1 MIVKRIEKT
10 PVTNEE
16 LNEYKEKIS
25 KLENEYAVNASDVGM
40 DKRIVTIKFG
50 GEYDEL
56 TLVNPTVTETSKEMV
71 VYFEKEIDGK
81 PYGKQKIRKTARH
94 QWFKVDTDNLGV
106 VEFSSDKKEW
116 KDQEEYMNDLGLFE
130 CITAQRLID
139 SIDGVSINSPI
150 RRYSAQLKAEKK
162 PGRNERVMLQSPEG
176 EMEFVKYK
184 KAQPLLDKGYKLV

>member
-1 MIVKRIEKT
+1 MIVKRVEKT

-16 LNEYKEKIS
+16 LNLYKERIS
-25 KLENEYAVNASDVGM
+25 KLDKEFAVNALDVGM

-50 GEYDEL
+50 GEYDDL
-56 TLVNPTVTETSKEMV
+56 TLVNPVITEASKELV
-71 VYFEKEIDGK
+71 VYFEKDSIK
-81 PYGKQKIRKTARH
+81 NKTRKTTRH
-94 QWFKVDTDNLGV
+94 KSFKVDTDNLGL
-106 VEFSSDKKEW
+106 VEFSSDKDTW
-116 KDQEEYMNDLGLFE
+116 KNQDEFMNDLGLFE

-139 SIDGVSINSPI
+139 SIDGIDVNSPL
-150 RRYSAQLKAEKK
+150 RRYTQERKVEKK

>member
-1 MIVKRIEKT
+1 MIVKRVEKT

-16 LNEYKEKIS
+16 LNEYKKRIS
-25 KLENEYAVNASDVGM
+25 KLDKEYAVNALDVGM

-50 GEYDEL
+50 GEYDDL
-56 TLVNPTVTETSKEMV
+56 TLVNPIVTETSEAMV
-71 VYFEKEIDGK
+71 VYFERDSV
-81 PYGKQKIRKTARH
+81 KQKTRKTARH
-94 QWFKVDTDNLGV
+94 KSFKVDTDNLGV
-106 VEFSSDKKEW
+106 VEFSSDKDNWENQ
-116 KDQEEYMNDLGLFE
+116 DEYMNDLGLFE

-139 SIDGVSINSPI
+139 SIDGIDVTSPI
-150 RRYSAQLKAEKK
+150 RRYSAEIKKEKK

>member
-1 MIVKRIEKT
+1 MIVKRIERT

-56 TLVNPTVTETSKEMV
+56 TLVNPKVTETSKEMV
-71 VYFEKEIDGK
+71 VYFEKELDK
-81 PYGKQKIRKTARH
+81 KKKVRKVARH
-94 QWFKVDTDNLGV
+94 QWFKIDTDNLGI
-106 VEFSSDKKEW
+106 VEFSSDKKQW

-139 SIDGVSINSPI
+139 SIDGISINSSI
-150 RRYSAQLKAEKK
+150 RRYSGQIKAEKT

-184 KAQPLLDKGYKLV
+184 KAQPLLDKGYQLV

>member
-1 MIVKRIEKT
+1 MIVKRIERT

-56 TLVNPTVTETSKEMV
+56 TLVNPKVTETSKEMV
-71 VYFEKEIDGK
+71 VYFEKEMD
-81 PYGKQKIRKTARH
+81 GKQKIRKTARH
-94 QWFKVDTDNLGV
+94 QWFKIDTDNLGV

-139 SIDGVSINSPI
+139 SIDGISINSSI
-150 RRYSAQLKAEKK
+150 RRYSGQIKAEKT

-184 KAQPLLDKGYKLV
+184 KAQPLLDKGYQLV

>member
-25 KLENEYAVNASDVGM
+25 KLENEYAVNASDVGI

-50 GEYDEL
+50 GEYDDL
-56 TLVNPTVTETSKEMV
+56 TLVNPKVTETSKEMV
-71 VYFEKEIDGK
+71 VYFEKELDK
-81 PYGKQKIRKTARH
+81 KQKVRKTARH
-94 QWFKVDTDNLGV
+94 QWFKIDTDNLGI

-139 SIDGVSINSPI
+139 SIDGVSINSSN
-150 RRYSAQLKAEKK
+150 RRYSGQIKAEKK

-184 KAQPLLDKGYKLV
+184 KAQPLLDKGYQLV

>member
-25 KLENEYAVNASDVGM
+25 KLENEYAVNASDVGI

-50 GEYDEL
+50 GEYDDL
-56 TLVNPTVTETSKEMV
+56 TLVNPKVTETSKEMV
-71 VYFEKEIDGK
+71 VYFEKELDK
-81 PYGKQKIRKTARH
+81 KQKVRKTARH
-94 QWFKVDTDNLGV
+94 QWFKIDTDNLGI

-139 SIDGVSINSPI
+139 SIDGVSINSSN
-150 RRYSAQLKAEKK
+150 RRYSGQIKAEKK

-184 KAQPLLDKGYKLV
+184 KAQPFLDKGYQLV

>member
-1 MIVKRIEKT
+1 MIVKRVEKT

-16 LNEYKEKIS
+16 LNEYKERIS
-25 KLENEYAVNASDVGM
+25 KLDKEYAVNALDVGM

-50 GEYDEL
+50 GEYDDL
-56 TLVNPTVTETSKEMV
+56 TLVNPIVTETSKEMV
-71 VYFEKEIDGK
+71 VYFERDSV
-81 PYGKQKIRKTARH
+81 KQKTRKTARH
-94 QWFKVDTDNLGV
+94 KSFKVDTDNLGV
-106 VEFSSDKKEW
+106 VEFSSDKDNWENQ
-116 KDQEEYMNDLGLFE
+116 DEYMNDLGLFE

-139 SIDGVSINSPI
+139 SIDGIDVTSPI
-150 RRYSAQLKAEKK
+150 RRYSAEIKKEKK

>member
-10 PVTNEE
+10 PVSNEE
-16 LNEYKEKIS
+16 LAKYKEKIS
-25 KLENEYAVNASDVGM
+25 KSIEYAVNASDVGI

-50 GEYDEL
+50 GDYDEL
-56 TLVNPTVTETSKEMV
+56 TLVNPKVIETSKEMV
-71 VYFEKEIDGK
+71 VYFEKEMD
-81 PYGKQKIRKTARH
+81 GKQKIRKTFRH

-139 SIDGVSINSPI
+139 SIDGISINSSI
-150 RRYSAQLKAEKK
+150 RRYSGQIKAEKK

-184 KAQPLLDKGYKLV
+184 KAQPLLDNGYKLV

>member
-1 MIVKRIEKT
+1 MIVKRIERT

-56 TLVNPTVTETSKEMV
+56 TLVNPKVTETSKEMV
-71 VYFEKEIDGK
+71 VYFEKELDK
-81 PYGKQKIRKTARH
+81 KKKVRKVARH
-94 QWFKVDTDNLGV
+94 QWFKIDTDNLGI

-116 KDQEEYMNDLGLFE
+116 EDQEEYMNDLGLFE

-150 RRYSAQLKAEKK
+150 RRYSGQIKAEKT

-184 KAQPLLDKGYKLV
+184 KAQPLLDKGYQLV

>member
-1 MIVKRIEKT
+1 MIVKRVEKT

-16 LNEYKEKIS
+16 LNLYKERIS
-25 KLENEYAVNASDVGM
+25 KLDKEFAVNALDVGM

-50 GEYDEL
+50 GEYDDL
-56 TLVNPTVTETSKEMV
+56 TLVNPVVTEVSDGMV
-71 VYFEKEIDGK
+71 VYFEKDSVK
-81 PYGKQKIRKTARH
+81 NKTRKTTRH
-94 QWFKVDTDNLGV
+94 KSFKVDTDNLGL
-106 VEFSSDKKEW
+106 VEFSSDKDTWENE
-116 KDQEEYMNDLGLFE
+116 QEFMNDLGLFE

-139 SIDGVSINSPI
+139 SIDGIDVNSPL
-150 RRYSAQLKAEKK
+150 RRYTAEIKKEKK

>member
-1 MIVKRIEKT
+1 MIVKRIERT

-50 GEYDEL
+50 GEYDDL
-56 TLVNPTVTETSKEMV
+56 TLVNPKVTETSKEMV
-71 VYFEKEIDGK
+71 VYFEKELDK
-81 PYGKQKIRKTARH
+81 KQKVRKTARH
-94 QWFKVDTDNLGV
+94 QWFKIDTDNLGI

-139 SIDGVSINSPI
+139 SIDGVSINSSI
-150 RRYSAQLKAEKK
+150 RRYSGQIKAEKT

-184 KAQPLLDKGYKLV
+184 KAQPLLDKGYQLV

>member
-1 MIVKRIEKT
+1 MIVKRVEKT

-16 LNEYKEKIS
+16 LNEYKERIS
-25 KLENEYAVNASDVGM
+25 KLDKEYAVNALDVGM

-50 GEYDEL
+50 VEYDDL
-56 TLVNPTVTETSKEMV
+56 TLVNPIVTETSEEMV
-71 VYFEKEIDGK
+71 VYFERDSV
-81 PYGKQKIRKTARH
+81 KQKTRKTARH
-94 QWFKVDTDNLGV
+94 KSFKVDTDNLGV
-106 VEFSSDKKEW
+106 VEFSSDKDNWEN
-116 KDQEEYMNDLGLFE
+116 KDEYMNDLGLFE

-139 SIDGVSINSPI
+139 SIDGIDVTSSI
-150 RRYSAQLKAEKK
+150 RRYSAEIKKEKK

>member
-1 MIVKRIEKT
+1 MIVKKVKET

-16 LNEYKEKIS
+16 LNLYKERIS
-25 KLENEYAVNASDVGM
+25 KLDKEFAVNALDVGM

-50 GEYDEL
+50 GEYDDL
-56 TLVNPTVTETSKEMV
+56 TLVNPTVTETSKELV
-71 VYFEKEIDGK
+71 VYFEKDSYK
-81 PYGKQKIRKTARH
+81 NKTRKTTRH
-94 QWFKVDTDNLGV
+94 KSFKVDTDNLGV
-106 VEFSSDKKEW
+106 VEFSSDKDTWQNEN
-116 KDQEEYMNDLGLFE
+116 EFMNDLGLFE

-139 SIDGVSINSPI
+139 SIDGIDVNSPL
-150 RRYSAQLKAEKK
+150 RRYTQERKVEKK

>member
-56 TLVNPTVTETSKEMV
+56 TLVNPKVIETSKEMV
-71 VYFEKEIDGK
+71 VYFEKELD
-81 PYGKQKIRKTARH
+81 GKQKIRKTARH
-94 QWFKVDTDNLGV
+94 QWFKIDTDNLGV

-139 SIDGVSINSPI
+139 SIDGISINSSI
-150 RRYSAQLKAEKK
+150 RRYSGQIKAEKK

-184 KAQPLLDKGYKLV
+184 KAQPLLDKGYQLV

>member
-1 MIVKRIEKT
+1 MIVKIIKKT

-16 LNEYKEKIS
+16 LNEYKERIS
-25 KLENEYAVNASDVGM
+25 KLENEYAVNASDVGI

-50 GEYDEL
+50 GDYDDL
-56 TLVNPTVTETSKEMV
+56 TLVNPIVTETSEEMV
-71 VYFEKEIDGK
+71 VYFEKDSV
-81 PYGKQKIRKTARH
+81 KQKTRKTARH
-94 QWFKVDTDNLGV
+94 KSFKVDTDNLGV
-106 VEFSSDKKEW
+106 VEFSSDKDNWENQ
-116 KDQEEYMNDLGLFE
+116 DEYMNDLGLFE

-139 SIDGVSINSPI
+139 SIDGIDVTSPI
-150 RRYSAQLKAEKK
+150 RRYSAEIKKEKK

>member
-1 MIVKRIEKT
+1 MIVKRVEKT

-16 LNEYKEKIS
+16 LNLYKEKIS
-25 KLENEYAVNASDVGM
+25 KLDKEFAVNALDVGM

-50 GEYDEL
+50 GDYDDL

-71 VYFEKEIDGK
+71 VYFEKDSYK
-81 PYGKQKIRKTARH
+81 NKTRKTTRH
-94 QWFKVDTDNLGV
+94 KSFKVDTDNLGL
-106 VEFSSDKKEW
+106 VEFSSDKDTWENE
-116 KDQEEYMNDLGLFE
+116 QEFMNDLGLFE

-139 SIDGVSINSPI
+139 SIDGIDVNSPL
-150 RRYSAQLKAEKK
+150 RRYTAEIKKEKK

>member
-1 MIVKRIEKT
+1 MIVKRIERT

-56 TLVNPTVTETSKEMV
+56 TLVNPKVTETSKEMV
-71 VYFEKEIDGK
+71 VYFEKELDK
-81 PYGKQKIRKTARH
+81 KQKVRKTARH
-94 QWFKVDTDNLGV
+94 QWFKIDTDNLGV

-150 RRYSAQLKAEKK
+150 RRYSGQIKAEKT

-184 KAQPLLDKGYKLV
+184 KAQPLLDKGYQLV

>member
-1 MIVKRIEKT
+1 MIVKRIERT

-56 TLVNPTVTETSKEMV
+56 TLVNPKVTETSKEMV
-71 VYFEKEIDGK
+71 VYFEKELDK
-81 PYGKQKIRKTARH
+81 KQKVRKTARH
-94 QWFKVDTDNLGV
+94 QWFKIDTDNLGI

-139 SIDGVSINSPI
+139 SIDGISINSSI
-150 RRYSAQLKAEKK
+150 RRYSGQIKAEKT

-184 KAQPLLDKGYKLV
+184 KAQPLLDKGYQLV

>member
-1 MIVKRIEKT
+1 MIVKRVEKT

-25 KLENEYAVNASDVGM
+25 KLEKEYAVNASDVGM

-50 GEYDEL
+50 GDYDDL
-56 TLVNPTVTETSKEMV
+56 TLVNPKVTETSKEMV
-71 VYFEKEIDGK
+71 VYFEKELDK
-81 PYGKQKIRKTARH
+81 KKKVRKVARH
-94 QWFKVDTDNLGV
+94 QWFKIDTDNLGI
-106 VEFSSDKKEW
+106 VEFSSDKKQW

-139 SIDGVSINSPI
+139 SIDGVSINSSI
-150 RRYSAQLKAEKK
+150 RRYTGQIKAEKT

-184 KAQPLLDKGYKLV
+184 KAQPLLDKGYQLV

>member
-25 KLENEYAVNASDVGM
+25 KLENEYAVNASDVGI

-50 GEYDEL
+50 GEYDDL

-71 VYFEKEIDGK
+71 VYFEKELDK
-81 PYGKQKIRKTARH
+81 KQKVRKTARH
-94 QWFKVDTDNLGV
+94 QWFKIDTDNLGI

-139 SIDGVSINSPI
+139 SIDGVSINSSI
-150 RRYSAQLKAEKK
+150 RRYSGQIKVEKK

-184 KAQPLLDKGYKLV
+184 KAQPLLDKGYQLV

>member
-1 MIVKRIEKT
+1 MIVKRIERT

-56 TLVNPTVTETSKEMV
+56 TLVNPKVTETSKEMV
-71 VYFEKEIDGK
+71 VYFEKELDK
-81 PYGKQKIRKTARH
+81 KKKVRKVARH
-94 QWFKVDTDNLGV
+94 QWFKIDTDNLGI
-106 VEFSSDKKEW
+106 VEFSSDKKQW

-150 RRYSAQLKAEKK
+150 RRYSGQIKAEKT

-184 KAQPLLDKGYKLV
+184 KAQPLLDKGYQVV

>member
-1 MIVKRIEKT
+1 MIVKRVEKT

-16 LNEYKEKIS
+16 LNLYKERIS
-25 KLENEYAVNASDVGM
+25 KLDKEFAVNALDVGM

-50 GEYDEL
+50 GEYDDL
-56 TLVNPTVTETSKEMV
+56 TLVNPIVTEVSDGMV
-71 VYFEKEIDGK
+71 VYFEKDSVK
-81 PYGKQKIRKTARH
+81 NKTRKTTRH
-94 QWFKVDTDNLGV
+94 KSFKVDTDNLGL
-106 VEFSSDKKEW
+106 VEFSSDKDTWENE
-116 KDQEEYMNDLGLFE
+116 QEFMNDLGLFE

-139 SIDGVSINSPI
+139 SIDGIDVNSPL
-150 RRYSAQLKAEKK
+150 RRYTQERKVEKK

>member
-1 MIVKRIEKT
+1 MIVKRVEKT

-16 LNEYKEKIS
+16 LNLYKEKIS
-25 KLENEYAVNASDVGM
+25 KLDKEFAVNALDVGM

-50 GEYDEL
+50 GDYDDL

-71 VYFEKEIDGK
+71 VYFEKDSYK
-81 PYGKQKIRKTARH
+81 NKTRKTARH
-94 QWFKVDTDNLGV
+94 KSFKVDTDNLGL
-106 VEFSSDKKEW
+106 VEFSSDKDTWENE
-116 KDQEEYMNDLGLFE
+116 QEFMNDLGLFE

-139 SIDGVSINSPI
+139 SIDGIDVNSPL
-150 RRYSAQLKAEKK
+150 RRYTAEIKKEKK

>member
-50 GEYDEL
+50 GEYDDL
-56 TLVNPTVTETSKEMV
+56 TLVNPKVTETSKEMV
-71 VYFEKEIDGK
+71 VYFEKELDK
-81 PYGKQKIRKTARH
+81 KQKVRKTARH
-94 QWFKVDTDNLGV
+94 QWFKIDTDNLGI

-116 KDQEEYMNDLGLFE
+116 EDQEEYMNDLGLFE

-139 SIDGVSINSPI
+139 SIDGVSINSSI
-150 RRYSAQLKAEKK
+150 RRYSGQIKAEKK

-184 KAQPLLDKGYKLV
+184 KAQPLLDKGYQLV